1 MGTDTDRLGA
11 DTARRRRGRADRP
24 ARRTGQA
31 PPLTARRT
39 RGQPAVGHT
48 GTPLQDRIR
57 QRHTEVNELAATGMS
72 LAAIGRRL
80 QLDRKTVRRYRDKD
94 LAGLLA
100 SAQDRGH
107 GVLEPFMK

>member
-1 MGTDTDRLGA
+1 
-11 DTARRRRGRADRP
+11 
-24 ARRTGQA
+24 
-31 PPLTARRT
+31 
-39 RGQPAVGHT
+39 
-48 GTPLQDRIR
+48 
-57 QRHTEVNELAATGMS
+57 MS